1 MMNKFGQRV
10 LLAGISTLTLGLAS
24 PAMAQQIHTYGE
36 VPQAAAGTTQG
47 ASAQTTGAANMQ
59 PSGEAAGQPGES
71 AGEDSGEF
79 SGVVRMSSGS
89 RFNNL
94 GARETLDLTLDKL
107 YRGVIPGMRD
117 TVAHLSKAQTKGQNQ
132 ANRNELTWLGF
143 EPTDDYTRVFF
154 QTARKAD
161 YNILRKQN
169 PAQIEVTLSNT
180 EIAARNF
187 GRFIDTRY
195 FGRNVRRVEAT
206 QLNASTLKIIIELEK
221 FAQPTVRESDNYIYL
236 DFPNDSAQ
244 TVDATSAQSAKTPD

>member
-1 MMNKFGQRV
+1 MNKFGQRI
-10 LLAGISTLTLGLAS
+10 LLAGISALILGLAS
-24 PAMAQQIHTYGE
+24 PAMAQKIHTYGE
-36 VPQAAAGTTQG
+36 AAQGAAGTTQG
-47 ASAQTTGAANMQ
+47 ASVQTAGAGSASAGA
-59 PSGEAAGQPGES
+59 SGEAADTQGEET
-71 AGEDSGEF
+71 GEY
-79 SGVVRMSSGS
+79 SGVVRMSAAS
-89 RFNNL
+89 RFDNL
-94 GARETLDLTLDKL
+94 GARQTLDLTLDKL

-117 TVAHLSKAQTKGQNQ
+117 KVAHLSKAQAKGQNQ

>member
-1 MMNKFGQRV
+1 MNKIGQRI
-10 LLAGISTLTLGLAS
+10 LLAGISAVTLGLAS
-24 PAMAQQIHTYGE
+24 PAAAQQIHTYGE

-47 ASAQTTGAANMQ
+47 ASVQTTGTNTANTQ
-59 PSGEAAGQPGES
+59 PRGGES
-71 AGEDSGEF
+71 AGEDTGEH

-107 YRGVIPGMRD
+107 YRGIIPGMRD
-117 TVAHLSKAQTKGQNQ
+117 TVAHLSQAQTKGQNQ

-169 PAQIEVTLSNT
+169 PALVEVTLNNT

-187 GRFIDTRY
+187 ARFIDTSF
-195 FGRNVRRVEAT
+195 FGRNVKRVEAT
-206 QLNASTLKIIIELEK
+206 QVDASTLKITIELKK

-236 DFPNDSAQ
+236 DFPNDAAKSA
-244 TVDATSAQSAKTPD
+244 DAASAQSAGSAR